1 MGRVGLVGVAL
12 QSEDMNMSRTLIV
25 LAIAV
30 AAIVY
35 GSATSAQSP
44 PAQPAPAARPASAVP
59 ADTFKARLSP
69 VPVENARSGITGSG
83 SATATLTGRSLV
95 VRGTFDGMRSAATI
109 AQIHLGQRG
118 VRGPVMFDLTVTK
131 GTSGTLTGTLNL
143 TPVQVEAVK
152 GGRFYIQIH
161 SESAPDGNLW
171 GWLLAPS

>member
-1 MGRVGLVGVAL
+1 MPRAFVILAVAFVTVAGGSVAL
-12 QSEDMNMSRTLIV
+12 
-25 LAIAV
+25 
-30 AAIVY
+30 
-35 GSATSAQSP
+35 AQGE
-44 PAQPAPAARPASAVP
+44 
-59 ADTFKARLSP
+59 TFKARLSP
-69 VPVENARSGITGSG
+69 VPVANTASGITGLG
-83 SATATLTGRSLV
+83 SATATLTGRALV

-118 VRGPVMFDLTVTK
+118 VRGPVMFDLIVTKAASGTVT
-131 GTSGTLTGTLNL
+131 GSFNL